1 MPLEGD
7 WQRAE
12 LARAVTLSIQRWP
25 NNRLQRTE
33 AVDPLKL
40 TP

>member
-12 LARAVTLSIQRWP
+12 LGRSVTLPVQRRP
-25 NNRLQRTE
+25 SNRLQRTTLRATAE
-33 AVDPLKL
+33 PER
-40 TP
+40 

>member
-12 LARAVTLSIQRWP
+12 LARSMTLPVRKKCHE
-25 NNRLQRTE
+25 TH
-33 AVDPLKL
+33 VDDHRRKRCAD
-40 TP
+40 